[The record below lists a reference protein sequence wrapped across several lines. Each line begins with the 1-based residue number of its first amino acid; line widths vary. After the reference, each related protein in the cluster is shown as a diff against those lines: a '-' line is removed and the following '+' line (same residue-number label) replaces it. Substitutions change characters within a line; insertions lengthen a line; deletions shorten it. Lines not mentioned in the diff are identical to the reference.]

1 MHKVVYEIKRALLF
15 ILTTK
20 EVRDTSACAKQAPI
34 TAYTLTIKIG

>member
-20 EVRDTSACAKQAPI
+20 EATDMSACAKQAPI
-34 TAYTLTIKIG
+34 TTYTLAIKIG